1 MPGDSR
7 PIQFREYLPEIFRAG
22 EVNGVSFLSRF
33 LVQFETLFEEL
44 QAEIEGPAG
53 SAHGGIPEVFDP
65 AITPPPEFHHLPQP
79 AIDYL
84 NYLASWVGLPLRQDK
99 PVAFNRDFF
108 HAAVSLSATRGT
120 LAGMEAMLR
129 AWTRGD
135 LFQVNPPLPL
145 LADLTR
151 TNNAIDTIFQL
162 DVSAQLGFNTALG
175 EGPPFFFLADLT
187 ADPTVLALRQ
197 PAGLEAL
204 ARAARQLL
212 DLEKPAHSYYE
223 LRLRAFPMQLAPP
236 GVTVING
243 QAAAQLDVT
252 TLVWDEPLILE
263 SDF

>member
-1 MPGDSR
+1 MPADSR
-7 PIQFREYLPEIFRAG
+7 PIQFREYLPEIFRSD

-33 LVQFETLFEEL
+33 LRQFEALFEEL
-44 QAEIEGPAG
+44 QTQIEGPPERVQ
-53 SAHGGIPEVFDP
+53 GGLPDLFD
-65 AITPPPEFHHLPQP
+65 AATTPPPEFHHLPQP
-79 AIDYL
+79 PFDYL
-84 NYLASWVGLPLRQDK
+84 NYLASWIGVPLRQDK

-108 HAAVSLSATRGT
+108 HAAVAISDARGT
-120 LAGMEAMLR
+120 LAGMDGLLR

-135 LFQVNPPLPL
+135 LFEVNPPLPL
-145 LADLTR
+145 LTDLTR
-151 TNNAIDTIFQL
+151 AHHAVDTIFQL
-162 DVSAQLGFNTALG
+162 DVSAHVGFKTALG

-204 ARAARQLL
+204 ARAAQQLL

-236 GVTVING
+236 GVTVIDG
-243 QAAAQLDVT
+243 RTAAQLDVT
-252 TLVWDEPLILE
+252 TLAWDEPLILE

>member
-7 PIQFREYLPEIFRAG
+7 PIQFREYLPEIFRSD

-33 LVQFETLFEEL
+33 LAQFEALFEEL
-44 QAEIEGPAG
+44 QAEIEGAAG
-53 SAHGGIPEVFDP
+53 ATQGGIPDLFDP
-65 AITPPPEFHHLPQP
+65 ASTPPAEFHHLPQP

-84 NYLASWVGLPLRQDK
+84 NYLASWIGLPLRQDK

-108 HAAVSLSATRGT
+108 RAAVGLSGTRGT
-120 LAGMEAMLR
+120 LAGMDAMLR

-135 LFQVNPPLPL
+135 LFQLNPPLPL
-145 LADLTR
+145 LTDLTR
-151 TNNAIDTIFQL
+151 ANHAVDTIFQL
-162 DVSAQLGFNTALG
+162 DVSAQLGFNTTLG

-197 PAGLEAL
+197 PAGLDSL
-204 ARAARQLL
+204 QRAARRLL
-212 DLEKPAHSYYE
+212 DLEKPAHTYYE

-243 QAAAQLDVT
+243 RTAAQLDVT
-252 TLVWDEPLILE
+252 TLLWDEPLIFD